1 MRDEYWQAF
10 FWVFVVASWAFGF
23 AYGRWAGGGGFFLE
37 LGKAVSVPSPLGFSS
52 WWQPLVYFT
61 LTILAMFVLAQLFFG
76 VGAAIFLFA
85 RGVSDS
91 AVILALEAMVRPF
104 PNIPTHDAWMLV
116 LGMLILAVNLPLCIW
131 SAHMGTQRTVYMW
144 RRLRGQPMKPET
156 ATKPIFNF
164 LIVMAISIVTGIVAA
179 VAFSYA

>member
-1 MRDEYWQAF
+1 MRDEYWHAF

-23 AYGRWAGGGGFFLE
+23 AYGRWAGGGGFFSE
-37 LGKAVSVPSPLGFSS
+37 LGKAVSVPLGFSS

-85 RGVSDS
+85 RGVGDS
-91 AVILALEAMVRPF
+91 AVILALEDIVRKF
-104 PNIPTHDAWMLV
+104 PDFLTRDAWMLV
-116 LGMLILAVNLPLCIW
+116 LGMLILVVNLPLCIW
-131 SAHMGTQRTVYMW
+131 SAHLGTQRTVYMW

-164 LIVMAISIVTGIVAA
+164 LIVMAISIVTGVVAA